1 MATTGEQLQSST
13 TTSHH
18 KPRGRARSGSIRD
31 NPLAVPLSAAEQSV
45 ANIIH
50 NINKSNDASR
60 QRQSTRTSPPLVEPL
75 SLPNLQSLRIRQ
87 TKDAMSYQNY
97 ADSSAAGQPSNRQAP
112 PSPSQGMNHANG
124 MNGGMGAGGGMVGF
138 PTPAGHQS
146 DLNYIMQMVED
157 LSRQLETNQRITAG
171 VMEKIGKVREKAKTM
186 DLNNDELIAL
196 VASEMNGEGVLSTCW
211 STANCILR

>member
-1 MATTGEQLQSST
+1 
-13 TTSHH
+13 
-18 KPRGRARSGSIRD
+18 
-31 NPLAVPLSAAEQSV
+31 
-45 ANIIH
+45 
-50 NINKSNDASR
+50 
-60 QRQSTRTSPPLVEPL
+60 
-75 SLPNLQSLRIRQ
+75 
-87 TKDAMSYQNY
+87 MSYQNY
-97 ADSSAAGQPSNRQAP
+97 TDSPAGGQPSNRQAP

-171 VMEKIGKVREKAKTM
+171 VMEKIGKVRDRAKTM

-196 VASEMNGEGVLSTCW
+196 VASEMNGK
-211 STANCILR
+211 ILRLVRKTAANYIFRRHQEPRKRDL

>member
-1 MATTGEQLQSST
+1 
-13 TTSHH
+13 
-18 KPRGRARSGSIRD
+18 
-31 NPLAVPLSAAEQSV
+31 
-45 ANIIH
+45 
-50 NINKSNDASR
+50 
-60 QRQSTRTSPPLVEPL
+60 
-75 SLPNLQSLRIRQ
+75 
-87 TKDAMSYQNY
+87 MSYQNY

-124 MNGGMGAGGGMVGF
+124 MNGAMGAGGGMVGF

-157 LSRQLETNQRITAG
+157 LSRQLETNQRITTG

-196 VASEMNGEGVLSTCW
+196 VASEMNGEAS
-211 STANCILR
+211 S